1 MQFFARYLM
10 LYGALFVGR
19 FPLASRRVTQKR
31 IKLLYGARVL
41 GYAIISAFAASPA
54 ACSRA
59 VFISDSA
66 PARVGPDCRGRVYTL
81 NDSGAWIL
89 SDNLVEIP
97 EGYYFVSPV
106 WIEDGKK

>member
-1 MQFFARYLM
+1 MPF
-10 LYGALFVGR
+10 GAPCVGR
-19 FPLASRRVTQKR
+19 FPLASRRGMLSR

-41 GYAIISAFAASPA
+41 KFAIISAFAVSPA

-81 NDSGAWIL
+81 DDKGAWIL
-89 SDNLVEIP
+89 SDNLVSIP

-106 WIEDGKK
+106 WVQDEKK

>member
-1 MQFFARYLM
+1 MPF
-10 LYGALFVGR
+10 GAPCVGR
-19 FPLASRRVTQKR
+19 FPLASLRGMLSK
-31 IKLLYGARVL
+31 IKLLCGARVIRF
-41 GYAIISAFAASPA
+41 AIISAFAVSPA

-81 NDSGAWIL
+81 DDSGAWIL
-89 SDNLVEIP
+89 SDNLVSIP

-106 WIEDGKK
+106 WVQDDKN